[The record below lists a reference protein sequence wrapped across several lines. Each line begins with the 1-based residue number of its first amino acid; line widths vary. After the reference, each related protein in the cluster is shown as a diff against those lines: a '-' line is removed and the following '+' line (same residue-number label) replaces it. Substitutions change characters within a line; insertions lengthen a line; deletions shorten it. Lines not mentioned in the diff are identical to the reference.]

1 MEAKEIPSCLISHL
15 FVVFTWQIEILV
27 TALRHPCGPIRRPK
41 KIDQQRAGQEQVR
54 PVFDTSYLL
63 RINTSV
69 FDP

>member
-1 MEAKEIPSCLISHL
+1 M
-15 FVVFTWQIEILV
+15 

-63 RINTSV
+63 RINTIRSLTLDNNIEIKRLQIK
-69 FDP
+69 DPHL